1 MKRVGL
7 LTRPDFTAGIEY
19 AKQIV
24 SYLESRKISV
34 LLLPHIA
41 DALDRSEL
49 ACTSKKMK
57 ADFVIT
63 LGGDGTTLYAA
74 RHLPQDV
81 PLLPVNLESFG
92 FLSECEIHEIKEL
105 LDQVLAGKLTIQD
118 TPRLAVWFKKKR
130 LPDAANEIALF
141 PEDQGRPVPI
151 TVRLHDISELSFRAD
166 GFLVTTPMGST
177 GHSFS
182 LGGPILD
189 IHLHAFLLIAVAPL
203 RQGFHPLV
211 VPDVSTIH
219 IELEREANCFID
231 GNHIVKVPP
240 HSLIFVKK
248 SEHSLRILRRQSHYY
263 RRLQGKLLR
272 C

>member
-1 MKRVGL
+1 MKRVGI
-7 LTRPDFTAGIEY
+7 LTRPDFSSGIEY
-19 AKQIV
+19 ARQIL

-41 DALDRSEL
+41 DALNRSEL
-49 ACTSKKMK
+49 ACPSKNMK

-74 RHLPQDV
+74 RHLPQHI

-92 FLSECEIHEIKEL
+92 FLSECEIHEVEEL
-105 LDQVLAGKLTIQD
+105 IDQVLAGKLTLHE
-118 TPRLAVWFKKKR
+118 TPRLAIWYKKKR
-130 LPDAANEIALF
+130 LPDAANETALF
-141 PEDQGRPVPI
+141 PEYQGRPVPI
-151 TVRLHDISELSFRAD
+151 TVKLHDIYELSFRAD

-189 IHLHAFLLIAVAPL
+189 IQLQAFLLIAVAPL

-211 VPDVSTIH
+211 VPDDSTIH
-219 IELEREANCFID
+219 IELAREANCFID
-231 GNHIVKVPP
+231 GNHIVKVAPNNP
-240 HSLIFVKK
+240 ILVKK
-248 SEHSLRILRRQSHYY
+248 SEYSLRILRRESHFYS
-263 RRLQGKLLR
+263 RLQGKLLR